1 MGTEMAEARM
11 AEMELGK
18 RETLTPKLVEEFLED
33 LGRRGRSPASLQEY
47 RRSLMALYSR
57 LPDGKILTAA
67 TGREWKGFLEMQGLG
82 PRTVNARMSV
92 WNSLMQYMGHRDW
105 QVGEF
110 SRVRDD
116 VQPELTRAEYLRLL
130 GAAKQLDQ
138 GKAYILIKTL
148 GGVGL
153 RTQELPQLTADAV
166 RRGTVRLESRNG
178 MRSRILHLPGVLQK
192 ELLDYMDREGI
203 NEGPVFATSGG
214 KSLDR
219 SNVWQCIKKVS
230 RDARVPEE
238 KANPRCLWKMYQS
251 TREGIEANIAV
262 LVEQAYE
269 RLLEQEQLAVGW
281 EAYEKGV

>member
-18 RETLTPKLVEEFLED
+18 QETLTPELVEEFLED
-33 LGRRGRSPASLQEY
+33 LGRRGRSPASRQEY
-47 RRSLMALYSR
+47 RRSLMSLYSR